1 MTGLFSEHTLY
12 KYLSRYGVPLIILVY
27 YVTAAER
34 FDYTPDSTFTTLI
47 GVREGN
53 AGSLWVILL
62 ALFDSFNL
70 DVLLAAKILS
80 LLFCTVSLLFMF
92 FVAHEVLRD
101 HLSAFCVTLA
111 VSMQAWFLQ
120 LGPSGSGVAFA
131 LLLSLAALFFMLRN
145 DYLLATVF
153 AGLGGIVSWQ
163 LAGLLFVILFD
174 VSINSI
180 SKTRSAKVA
189 ASILMV
195 FAGIVF
201 PWVLYAAYKGLFLI
215 PNEIGVSDV
224 PGISPQ
230 LSFMAVL
237 LVGLMFV
244 GIVLLATRD
253 RELLRSHSAIV
264 LWTVTVPFF
273 HAIMLALALPLILTF
288 AFLAL
293 RLIVGMTGFPR
304 AGDAV
309 VVLLAAAL
317 LAYSQFVSRPPVY
330 DLMERSIATTA
341 EMKSAGLWLK
351 THMNDDQTV
360 SVPAS
365 YGGAVR
371 FYSERMI
378 GVSETDFVLSD
389 QSQMPGFGIVFDPA
403 SNDPDLHIVGQRYRI
418 WRRL

>member
-1 MTGLFSEHTLY
+1 MTILSSEHTLY

-34 FDYTPDSTFTTLI
+34 FDYTPESTFATLI
-47 GVREGN
+47 GVKEGD
-53 AGSLWVILL
+53 ASSLWMVLL
-62 ALFDSFNL
+62 TLFDSFSL
-70 DVLLAAKILS
+70 DLLLAAKTLS
-80 LLFCTVSLLFMF
+80 LLFCSGSLLFMF
-92 FVAHEVLRD
+92 FVAYEVLRD

-111 VSMQAWFLQ
+111 ISMQAWFLQ

-153 AGLGGIVSWQ
+153 AAFGGMVAWQ
-163 LAGLLFVILFD
+163 LTGLLFVILFD

-189 ASILMV
+189 ASIVMV
-195 FAGIVF
+195 FAGIVL
-201 PWVLYAAYKGLFLI
+201 PWVLYGAYTSLLLI
-215 PNEIGVSDV
+215 PNEIHVSDV
-224 PGISPQ
+224 PVISPQ
-230 LSFMAVL
+230 LSFMTVL

-264 LWTVTVPFF
+264 LWTVTVPFL
-273 HAIMLALALPLILTF
+273 HTIMLAVALPLILTF
-288 AFLAL
+288 AFLSL

-309 VVLLAAAL
+309 VVLLATAL

-330 DLMERSIATTA
+330 DLMDRNISTTA

-365 YGGAVR
+365 YGWAVR
-371 FYSERMI
+371 FYSEKMI

-389 QSQMPGFGIVFDPA
+389 QSELPGFGVVFEPA
-403 SNDPDLHIVGQRYRI
+403 SDDPHVHAIGQRYKI